1 MIEKRPGLAPF
12 KKVCIYLGG
21 LVVSSYS
28 SPSSTPTEAFSFSA
42 RFRLKRT
49 KIKKEAGLAH
59 F

>member
-1 MIEKRPGLAPF
+1 M
-12 KKVCIYLGG
+12 
-21 LVVSSYS
+21 VSSYS